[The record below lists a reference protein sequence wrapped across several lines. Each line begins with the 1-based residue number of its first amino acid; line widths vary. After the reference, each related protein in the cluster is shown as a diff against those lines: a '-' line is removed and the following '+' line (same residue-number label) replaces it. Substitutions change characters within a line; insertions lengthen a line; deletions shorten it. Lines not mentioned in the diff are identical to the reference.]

1 MRHRIWE
8 FQKGRC
14 TEKSKSMDLKIRIFV
29 SAVALVSIP
38 LLEGC
43 RYSFTGA
50 ATNAQTISVDQFF
63 NNSDLAPPN
72 LAASFTNNLKD
83 YFQQNSSLR
92 VVQENGEL
100 AVEGVLS
107 DYRLNPIAPTANTAD
122 PNTRINAAALT
133 RLTIAVK
140 VNYVDSKEPKNSF
153 KDKTFSFYVDF
164 DNNLNFQSVQEDLEK
179 KIFEQIMLDIFNAT
193 VANW

>member
-1 MRHRIWE
+1 M
-8 FQKGRC
+8 G
-14 TEKSKSMDLKIRIFV
+14 LKIRIFI
-29 SAVALVSIP
+29 SIIS
-38 LLEGC
+38 LASIAMLGSC
-43 RYSFTGA
+43 SYSFTGA
-50 ATNAQTISVDQFF
+50 ATSAQTISVDQFF

-83 YFQQNSSLR
+83 YFQQNSSLK
-92 VVQENGEL
+92 VVQDNADL

-107 DYRLNPIAPTANTAD
+107 DYRLNPIAPTANNAD
-122 PNTRINAAALT
+122 PTNRINAAALT

-140 VNYVDSKEPKNSF
+140 VNYVDSKVPTNSF
-153 KDKTFSFYVDF
+153 KDKTFSFYMDF
-164 DNNLNFQSVQEDLEK
+164 DNNLNFQTVQEDLEK